1 MRPHHPNQNMEIRKI
16 EQVEKNTGSSK
27 GLGFGVFSQWKHW
40 GVILYIYDNSGP
52 NYPVLTKL
60 VEAGEIN
67 GDCFGT
73 LEAKMSDW
81 IGKRKTE
88 WEKDE
93 GFNRSQAEM
102 PGGPVAYDEDSLDD
116 LIKGV
121 NEKLLEKMFGI

>member
-1 MRPHHPNQNMEIRKI
+1 MGISLKC
-16 EQVEKNTGSSK
+16 VDASTSSK
-27 GLGFGVFSQWKHW
+27 PK
-40 GVILYIYDNSGP
+40 
-52 NYPVLTKL
+52 
-60 VEAGEIN
+60 N
-67 GDCFGT
+67 GKCFGT

-116 LIKGV
+116 LIQGV
-121 NEKLLEKMFGI
+121 NEKKEGYYFVLNNCQDFVNRILTHLGVESLFEPVKTKIGKT